1 MENKTKKKRHK
12 KTEREIRA
20 ALVGEDVLQM
30 VENFDRFL
38 SPPKRI
44 RDFTYTDIL
53 KYKELLRYVIVGKER
68 LENIKKPRAVLVKFA
83 QELEKLNQFYQ

>member
-1 MENKTKKKRHK
+1 MEKKQKKKRHK
-12 KTEREIRA
+12 KTEREIRV
-20 ALVGEDVLQM
+20 ALVGEAALQM

-44 RDFTYTDIL
+44 RGFTYTEIL
-53 KYKELLRYVIVGKER
+53 QYKELLRSAMASKER

-83 QELEKLNQFYQ
+83 WELEKLNQFYQ

>member
-1 MENKTKKKRHK
+1 MENKKKKRHK

-20 ALVGEDVLQM
+20 ALVGEAVLQM

-44 RDFTYTDIL
+44 RDFTYTETL
-53 KYKELLRYVIVGKER
+53 QYKELLRSAMASKER

>member
-30 VENFDRFL
+30 IENFDRFL
-38 SPPKRI
+38 TPPKHI
-44 RDFTYTDIL
+44 REFTYTDIL
-53 KYKELLRYVIVGKER
+53 KYKELLRHVMASKER
-68 LENIKKPRAVLVKFA
+68 LENIKKPRATLVKFA
-83 QELEKLNQFYQ
+83 RQLEKLNQFYQ

>member
-20 ALVGEDVLQM
+20 ALVGEAVLQM
-30 VENFDRFL
+30 VGNFDRFL

-44 RDFTYTDIL
+44 RDFTYTEIL
-53 KYKELLRYVIVGKER
+53 QYKELLRSAMASKER
-68 LENIKKPRAVLVKFA
+68 LENIKKPRAMLVKFA
-83 QELEKLNQFYQ
+83 RQLEKLNQFYQ